1 MKHFSTT
8 AIRLVIAEMNQQD
21 EKLGGAREILICLE
35 TEHLGRPQDY
45 VI

>member
-21 EKLGGAREILICLE
+21 EKLGG
-35 TEHLGRPQDY
+35 GR
-45 VI
+45 VKF

>member
-21 EKLGGAREILICLE
+21 EKLGGREKF
-35 TEHLGRPQDY
+35 
-45 VI
+45 